1 MKFSTIAQVLVF
13 LLPTVKNPLNISEP
27 STPTRVLSSC
37 GYIVNVFF
45 AASCSTLVF
54 LVFRGRTGRTMRGG
68 SLKFDIEGS
77 LRFNIVITL
86 HLHMFLSLSFQSLM
100 IYVFQE
106 GQVGLSWLYALL
118 RV

>member
-37 GYIVNVFF
+37 GYVVNVFF

-68 SLKFDIEGS
+68 SLK
-77 LRFNIVITL
+77 FNIVITL

-118 RV
+118 RVSIS